1 MIEILIHLLS
11 DRESSGMPDCV
22 LPGESRL
29 RTPNNLFT
37 WTGKTQFNA
46 ARHAAI
52 GTIVGESALKLA
64 TMQHAW
70 RC

>member
-1 MIEILIHLLS
+1 
-11 DRESSGMPDCV
+11 MPDCV
-22 LPGESRL
+22 LPGEAGSA
-29 RTPNNLFT
+29 PNNLIT
-37 WTGKTQFNA
+37 RTGKTQFNA